1 MMQPLDPEQTVFQL
15 LDAPRP
21 HNLQLGATS
30 APAWVDSWWNK
41 IPIIGKYINIWVVV
55 LSQYATKYEA
65 AADFLA
71 DDLEKGSDEFI
82 GLRVGIKE
90 KPKLKDY

>member
-1 MMQPLDPEQTVFQL
+1 MRPLDPEQMVFEP

-21 HNLQLGATS
+21 HNLLLGATS
-30 APAWVDSWWNK
+30 MPAWVDSWWNI
-41 IPIIGKYINIWVVV
+41 IPFIGKYINNCVVL

-71 DDLEKGSDEFI
+71 EDLEKGSEEFI
-82 GLRVGIKE
+82 GLRVGMKE
-90 KPKLKDY
+90 KPKLKDD